1 MHVKGRLQNDD
12 NAQPHLH
19 MRLATIAPADSRR
32 KTTHEVSG
40 LVPSVKHIAAAFPG
54 RNSRHLHAGGGLRA
68 MSRDLS
74 LRCHKGGHAMAGIL
88 DAFNSLTA
96 SSGLADKAGQVFGI
110 DPSLV
115 SRGLGALGPVALGAL
130 AKSTA
135 TPGGA
140 SALFNALPQDSDSGL
155 LSNLSGLFSGDVAR
169 RQASGLE
176 SLFGAGTGA
185 IGATL
190 SDKLGFNVRPL
201 ISMAVP
207 MILGVVS
214 KTVKTQK
221 LNPQGLA
228 DTVRAENDAFMKD
241 PANKETAGLVF
252 SALAASDKANA
263 LREMFDEAEWL
274 KVRNGPLTALY
285 HVATSSPS
293 GPVGLAKEFTAAAD
307 AVAQATRTAP
317 PVSLIGTAF
326 GTGLAQD
333 QLMQLAK
340 EHPEGKT
347 LLDGLHESIGIVAR
361 KSPADAE
368 AYRDIVLTAA
378 TRAAEASK
386 EGGFLGIGGTKVS
399 EAEQRALDDIR
410 TALT

>member
-1 MHVKGRLQNDD
+1 
-12 NAQPHLH
+12 
-19 MRLATIAPADSRR
+19 
-32 KTTHEVSG
+32 
-40 LVPSVKHIAAAFPG
+40 
-54 RNSRHLHAGGGLRA
+54 
-68 MSRDLS
+68 
-74 LRCHKGGHAMAGIL
+74 
-88 DAFNSLTA
+88 
-96 SSGLADKAGQVFGI
+96 
-110 DPSLV
+110 
-115 SRGLGALGPVALGAL
+115 
-130 AKSTA
+130 
-135 TPGGA
+135 
-140 SALFNALPQDSDSGL
+140 
-155 LSNLSGLFSGDVAR
+155 
-169 RQASGLE
+169 
-176 SLFGAGTGA
+176 
-185 IGATL
+185 
-190 SDKLGFNVRPL
+190 
-201 ISMAVP
+201 
-207 MILGVVS
+207 
-214 KTVKTQK
+214 
-221 LNPQGLA
+221 
-228 DTVRAENDAFMKD
+228 MKD

-307 AVAQATRTAP
+307 AVAQATKTAP
-317 PVSLIGTAF
+317 ATSLIGTAF

-368 AYRDIVLTAA
+368 AYRAIVLTAA

-399 EAEQRALDDIR
+399 EAEQRALDDIK